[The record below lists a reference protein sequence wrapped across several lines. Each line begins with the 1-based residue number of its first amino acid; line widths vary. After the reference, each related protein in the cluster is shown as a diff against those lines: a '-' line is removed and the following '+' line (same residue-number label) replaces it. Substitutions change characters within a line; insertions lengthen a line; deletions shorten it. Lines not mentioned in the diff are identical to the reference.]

1 MSRKINAFG
10 RIANY
15 MTLEKR
21 RIVMKVFIEFQFNYW
36 TLMWMF
42 HLQTISLKSTTY
54 MKES

>member
-1 MSRKINAFG
+1 
-10 RIANY
+10 

-21 RIVMKVFIEFQFNYW
+21 RIVMKVFIKSHFNYY

-42 HLQTISLKSTTY
+42 HLQAINIKSTTY